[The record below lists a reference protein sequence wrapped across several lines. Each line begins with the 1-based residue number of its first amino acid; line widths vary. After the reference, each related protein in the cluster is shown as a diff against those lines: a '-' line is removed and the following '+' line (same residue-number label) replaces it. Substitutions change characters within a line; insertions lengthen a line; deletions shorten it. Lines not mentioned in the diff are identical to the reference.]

1 MDVLFPY
8 LPRVTTTPVDANNRL
23 ILPVS
28 KYQRIHGEA
37 STEQQYR
44 VGMRDPRR
52 HQQEPQQQSQ
62 QQSQHQPEQQQASQH
77 EQAREQEQGLQHAGV
92 PAENTELHL
101 LPTGHAVTPEQD
113 QHADADGHLDI
124 YV

>member
-8 LPRVTTTPVDANNRL
+8 LPRVMNQPVDHAARL
-23 ILPVS
+23 ILPVA
-28 KYQRIHGEA
+28 KYERIHAEP
-37 STEQQYR
+37 SSEQRQR
-44 VGMRDPRR
+44 VGMRDPR
-52 HQQEPQQQSQ
+52 QYQQPEEQPPEQQSEQQAEQQQTTQLTQEPQ
-62 QQSQHQPEQQQASQH
+62 
-77 EQAREQEQGLQHAGV
+77 
-92 PAENTELHL
+92 L

>member
-8 LPRVTTTPVDANNRL
+8 LPRVTTTPVDSNNRL

-28 KYQRIHGEA
+28 KYQRIHAEA

-52 HQQEPQQQSQ
+52 HQQEPQQQ
-62 QQSQHQPEQQQASQH
+62 QSSQH
-77 EQAREQEQGLQHAGV
+77 EQPGEHQQGPQQAG
-92 PAENTELHL
+92 ASTEGSELHL

-113 QHADADGHLDI
+113 QHADAEGHLDI
-124 YV
+124 YI

>member
-8 LPRVTTTPVDANNRL
+8 LPRVTNTPVESNNRL

-52 HQQEPQQQSQ
+52 HQQEPQQQQ
-62 QQSQHQPEQQQASQH
+62 QQQQGTPH
-77 EQAREQEQGLQHAGV
+77 EQGSAAAEQTQ
-92 PAENTELHL
+92 NSELHL

-124 YV
+124 YI

>member
-8 LPRVTTTPVDANNRL
+8 LPRVTNTPVEPNNRL

-52 HQQEPQQQSQ
+52 HQQEPQQQP
-62 QQSQHQPEQQQASQH
+62 QHQPDQQQASQH
-77 EQAREQEQGLQHAGV
+77 EQPGEHQQGPQQASASTEGS
-92 PAENTELHL
+92 ELHL

-124 YV
+124 YI

>member
-8 LPRVTTTPVDANNRL
+8 LPRVTNTPVESNNRL

-52 HQQEPQQQSQ
+52 HQQEQQQQEQDFQQGASQ
-62 QQSQHQPEQQQASQH
+62 QEQQA
-77 EQAREQEQGLQHAGV
+77 A
-92 PAENTELHL
+92 AETGTTELHL

-124 YV
+124 YI

>member
-8 LPRVTTTPVDANNRL
+8 LPRVMNQPVDSSGRL
-23 ILPVS
+23 ILPVA
-28 KYQRIHGEA
+28 KYERIHAEP
-37 STEQQYR
+37 SSEQRQR
-44 VGMRDPRR
+44 VGMRDPRQYQQPDEQQPPEQKSE
-52 HQQEPQQQSQ
+52 HQSEQQQSSQ
-62 QQSQHQPEQQQASQH
+62 QT
-77 EQAREQEQGLQHAGV
+77 QETQ
-92 PAENTELHL
+92 L